1 MKIQRLFY
9 STLVMLLIAGCA
21 TMDKSE
27 CREADWQMIGL
38 EDGARGRLVSYVG
51 NHREACA
58 EYGVTPDLASYE
70 RGHANGVREF
80 CTDSNGFRLGRAG
93 RRYNGV
99 CPTGLQG
106 QFLAAY
112 ETGRELYQLSSDISR
127 LQRDVNDMQ
136 EELAALTEQ
145 HQGVET
151 MLVSAALSVKD
162 RKILL
167 DRFKQLQSQIA
178 GLEIDIRDFELEA
191 ARRQGEYDVLNAA
204 HGY

>member
-1 MKIQRLFY
+1 MKIKRLVY
-9 STLVMLLIAGCA
+9 NALVLLLVAGCA

-27 CREADWQMIGL
+27 CREADWQIIGL
-38 EDGARGRLVSYVG
+38 EDGARGRLVSYIG

-58 EYGVTPDLASYE
+58 EHGVTPDLASYE
-70 RGHANGVREF
+70 RGHANGIRQF
-80 CTDSNGFRLGRAG
+80 CTDSNGFRQGRAG
-93 RRYNGV
+93 RSYNGV
-99 CPTGLQG
+99 CPAGLQG
-106 QFLAAY
+106 RFLAAY
-112 ETGRELYQLSSDISR
+112 ETGRELYQLSFEINR
-127 LQRDVNDMQ
+127 LQRDVSGMQ
-136 EELAALTEQ
+136 DELAALTEQ

-162 RKILL
+162 RKTLL